1 MSWCRGVVAGW
12 LPAVLVGGLALIVI
26 GCRGGQPVARK
37 DTGVADRPAAAE
49 PTDDRGEAQAGK
61 GKLAGD
67 EPPPPTRGS
76 PDGGSAGKAYAK
88 GAAKGMQES
97 LRAGRGADGAMGAAP
112 GPGGPPRQGGAGL
125 GGGLGGGG
133 LGGGVGGIGGGG
145 LGGQPSGPG
154 MPFDPAARPGFAP
167 PAGGRVMAQAP
178 GGLPRPP
185 AQPPVPGD
193 PKPVPDGE
201 EYNRL
206 NAEQYGV
213 YRENEFVAPGVA
225 PLSTFSADV
234 NTAAYSNARRFLLDT
249 NQIPPKDAVFLA
261 EFVNYF
267 PYSYAKPKGPDPI
280 AFNLEVG
287 PCPWKREHHL
297 VRVGVQA
304 RQLDPQAM
312 PARNLVF
319 LIDTSGSMSAP
330 NRLPL
335 VQQSL
340 GLLID
345 HLTEKDTVS
354 VVTYA
359 GTAGVALPP
368 TNGGQQGVIR
378 RAVEQLGAGGST
390 NGEGGLRAA
399 YDLARKNYQDGAVN
413 RVILCTDGDF
423 NVGVTGQGELV
434 RMIEEQRKSGVFLT
448 VLGYGMGNYKDG
460 TLKEIANHGNGHH
473 AYIDTIDE
481 ARKVF
486 VEQGGALVLVA
497 KDVKFQVEF
506 NPAKVAAYRL
516 LGYENRLLRD
526 EDFKNDAKDAGDMG
540 SGHQVTVL
548 YEVVPVGVKI
558 DLPGVDPLKYQTPK
572 AAPAASDEWLT
583 AKMRYKQPD
592 GEVSK
597 ELAKPLAG
605 AVGKELSDDFRWAA
619 AVASFAQL
627 LRDSPHK
634 GGMTYAGILEE
645 AAGAVGNDPNGRR
658 KEFLNL
664 VRKADELTK
673 AK

>member
-1 MSWCRGVVAGW
+1 MSRCRGVVARW
-12 LPAVLVGGLALIVI
+12 LPPVLIGGLVLVLI
-26 GCRGGQPVARK
+26 GCGGGQPVARNG
-37 DTGVADRPAAAE
+37 TGEADRPAAAE
-49 PTDDRGEAQAGK
+49 PMDDSGEAQAGK

-67 EPPPPTRGS
+67 EPPPPPARGT
-76 PDGGSAGKAYAK
+76 PDGGDPDKRVADGESAVKKARRSLE
-88 GAAKGMQES
+88 AA
-97 LRAGRGADGAMGAAP
+97 RGAEGRASQLQQRLQGA
-112 GPGGPPRQGGAGL
+112 GGPPRQGGGGL

-133 LGGGVGGIGGGG
+133 IGGGIGGGG
-145 LGGQPSGPG
+145 LGGFAGGPG
-154 MPFDPAARPGFAP
+154 MPS
-167 PAGGRVMAQAP
+167 GGGVAQAP

-185 AQPPVPGD
+185 VQPPVPGD
-193 PKPVPDGE
+193 PKPAPNGD
-201 EYNRL
+201 EYNRQ

-213 YRENEFVAPGVA
+213 YRENSFVAPGVA

-267 PYSYAKPKGPDPI
+267 PYSYARPKGPDPI

-304 RQLDPQAM
+304 RQIDPQAM

-340 GLLID
+340 GLLVD

-390 NGEGGLRAA
+390 NGEGGLRVA

-572 AAPAASDEWLT
+572 GPPAASDEWLT

-592 GEVSK
+592 GETSK
-597 ELAKPLAG
+597 ELARPLAG
-605 AVGKELSDDFRWAA
+605 PVDKELSDDFRWAA

-634 GGMTYAGILEE
+634 GGMTYAGVLEE
-645 AAGAVGNDPNGRR
+645 AAGAVGNDPNGHR
-658 KEFLNL
+658 KEFLGL
-664 VRKADELTK
+664 VRKANELTRGK
-673 AK
+673 